1 MARDG
6 TATRQKILDAGQ
18 KLLLEQGYGGMT
30 VDQVIE
36 AAGIT
41 KGAFFYHFKSKN
53 ELAQVLLQRYV
64 ETDDDI
70 LHDLVK
76 RAEGLNHDPLQQY
89 LIFVGLFAEMLR
101 DLQQPP
107 PGCLV
112 ASYVYQIESFDE
124 QIKQAVLNGFDEWYR
139 VLGAKLEAAFE
150 KNAPRLAVSIEQ
162 ILDNLMSAFEGG
174 VILSKIYGNS
184 SAVADQVMQH
194 KYYVEL
200 LFGLHDD

>member
-6 TATRQKILDAGQ
+6 TATRQKILDAGE
-18 KLLLEQGYGGMT
+18 KLLLEHGYGGMS
-30 VDQVIE
+30 VDSVLE

-64 ETDDDI
+64 DTDEDL
-70 LHDLVK
+70 LHDLVQ

-112 ASYVYQIESFDE
+112 ASYVYQLESFDE
-124 QIKQAVLNGFDEWYR
+124 QIKREVLNGFDEWYR
-139 VLGAKLEAAFE
+139 VLGAKLEAAFD
-150 KNAPRLAVSIEQ
+150 KSAPRLAVTTNQ

-174 VILSKIYGNS
+174 VIMSKIYGKS
-184 SAVADQVMQH
+184 SVVADQIMQH